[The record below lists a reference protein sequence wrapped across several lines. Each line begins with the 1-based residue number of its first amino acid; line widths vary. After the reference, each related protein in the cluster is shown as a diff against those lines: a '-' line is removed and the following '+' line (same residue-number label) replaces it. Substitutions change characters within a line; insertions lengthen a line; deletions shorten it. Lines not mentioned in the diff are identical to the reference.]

1 MNKKNMRTRK
11 KIVIKGEN
19 IMKKITMKKRTIIW
33 ILLNVGVVVFI
44 IMSLTIYYLVPVA
57 KSGADYLRKIAE
69 EFVRLFI

>member
-1 MNKKNMRTRK
+1 
-11 KIVIKGEN
+11 
-19 IMKKITMKKRTIIW
+19 MKKITIKKRTIIW

-57 KSGADYLRKIAE
+57 ESGADYLRKLIE